1 KLIAFVDPQSEND
14 TSGAQMGI
22 PMGPR
27 ASSLGP
33 LFDAYGIEYDSQ
45 RVLGDRE
52 LGLTVSMRQ
61 GQPPS
66 QHIAIVGLNRA
77 SMSSKDVITAALDA
91 VNVMTAGALKKKDD
105 AQIDFEPLMQSST
118 NAQLIDSSRFAFMQN
133 SDALLDG
140 FKATGERYTVA
151 ARIRGKLKS
160 AYPNGKPDAGEG
172 GDGDAAQHRT
182 ETAED
187 ANLIVVA
194 DTDLL

>member
-1 KLIAFVDPQSEND
+1 DIDVLLLIHPKDLSPSTLYAIDQYIMRGGKLIAFVDPQSEND

-91 VNVMTAGALKKKDD
+91 
-105 AQIDFEPLMQSST
+105 
-118 NAQLIDSSRFAFMQN
+118 
-133 SDALLDG
+133 
-140 FKATGERYTVA
+140 
-151 ARIRGKLKS
+151 
-160 AYPNGKPDAGEG
+160 
-172 GDGDAAQHRT
+172 
-182 ETAED
+182 
-187 ANLIVVA
+187 
-194 DTDLL
+194 